1 MAATSARSVK
11 GNWIPQIET
20 AVWDQA
26 RGYVSDP
33 IKLRN
38 GFEILKIDDHQK
50 AGLAAF
56 EEVENEVTEKVF
68 GPRMDPAL
76 RAYLTKLRME
86 AYLQIKGGYEDSGA
100 APGKVTA
107 WTDPVQL
114 KPETVT
120 KEEVAARAHRR
131 KILGMVPIPGTATT
145 APGTS
150 SSR

>member
-1 MAATSARSVK
+1 MRSSRLTIIRK
-11 GNWIPQIET
+11 L
-20 AVWDQA
+20 VW
-26 RGYVSDP
+26 P
-33 IKLRN
+33 L
-38 GFEILKIDDHQK
+38 
-50 AGLAAF
+50 